1 MLTSQQYKDRIFI
14 VRRTDTDIA
23 IISTKYI
30 DEIRKLP
37 EDVISVTEAHIQ
49 NLVGEYSGV
58 DIARTS
64 DLHNRALLRELTP
77 NIGLFIPW
85 IKDELDFA
93 IRTEMPQTE
102 GKSKPTRRK

>member
-1 MLTSQQYKDRIFI
+1 M
-14 VRRTDTDIA
+14 RRTDTDI
-23 IISTKYI
+23 SNKYI
-30 DEIRKLP
+30 NEIYKLP
-37 EDVISVTEAHIQ
+37 EDVFSVTEAHIQ

-58 DIARTS
+58 DISRTS

-93 IRTEMPQTE
+93 IKTEMPQTD
-102 GKSKPTRRK
+102 GKTPTVTRKG